1 MKPYS
6 IDLRTKVV
14 ESVRRGVSKSE
25 TARTFG
31 VERSTVR
38 RYLKRLDE
46 EGTLLPKKAPGSSP
60 QLGES
65 ALRLL
70 EDDVKARPWATHG
83 HRSEFV
89 YVACVVEVSE
99 ATICRT
105 IKRRL
110 GNSRKKDRQELVRE
124 RRVAEASVAFRG
136 RWAR

>member
-14 ESVRRGVSKSE
+14 ESVRRGVSRSE

-31 VERSTVR
+31 VDRSTVR

-60 QLGES
+60 KLGES

-83 HRSEFV
+83 RRSEFV
-89 YVACVVEVSE
+89 YVACGVEVSE

-124 RRVAEASVAFRG
+124 MSG
-136 RWAR
+136 

>member
-25 TARTFG
+25 TARRFG
-31 VERSTVR
+31 VDRSTVR

-60 QLGES
+60 KLDEN
-65 ALRLL
+65 ALRLP
-70 EDDVKARPWATHG
+70 EEDVKARPWATHG
-83 HRSEFV
+83 HRSKYV
-89 YVACVVEVSE
+89 YVACGVEVSE

-105 IKRRL
+105 IKSRL
-110 GNSRKKDRQELVRE
+110 GNSRKKGRQEPARG
-124 RRVAEASVAFRG
+124 ASG
-136 RWAR
+136 